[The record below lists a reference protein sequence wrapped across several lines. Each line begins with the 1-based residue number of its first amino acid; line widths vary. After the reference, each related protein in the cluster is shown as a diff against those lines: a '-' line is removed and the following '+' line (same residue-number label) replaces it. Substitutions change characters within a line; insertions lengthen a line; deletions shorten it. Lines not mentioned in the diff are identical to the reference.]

1 MSLSLKPEWITK
13 ALDSAEREA
22 IKLRPGNEL
31 EVRASAEHLRSVR
44 DQIARLGEG
53 AFKAGLDLFVTTSDA
68 SEAEIVAAIK
78 RVHALTP
85 GEVSSAKLAVAAQ
98 SSEARRQHDQDVREV
113 LAALKAAGQVLLPIL
128 LAAL

>member
-1 MSLSLKPEWITK
+1 MSLSLKPEWIAK

-53 AFKAGLDLFVTTSDA
+53 SFRAGLSLYVTSQSTE
-68 SEAEIVAAIK
+68 SEVMAAFA
-78 RVHALTP
+78 RAQALTP

-113 LAALKAAGQVLLPIL
+113 LTALKAAGQVLLPIL